1 MSTKWGARRTPLN
14 TAEDFFFSGELLILK
29 CTLNQPLD
37 V

>member
-1 MSTKWGARRTPLN
+1 MSAKWEARRMPLS